1 MKKAF
6 KVLKKFSDHKGPASF
21 AKILEVGDV
30 NRNNIKKYDNLANHN
45 HQLKQF
51 NCFKH
56 KFTNYKDL
64 VDQIYYGD
72 YTAKQGV
79 AILQH
84 IYLQLAQCDI
94 PENYKPVVAL
104 AFRFSAAKYK
114 RFCQE
119 EQRLTHYQS
128 VL

>member
-1 MKKAF
+1 MNKGYKL
-6 KVLKKFSDHKGPASF
+6 LKKHSTHRSPASF
-21 AKILEVGDV
+21 ADILAVGDV
-30 NRNNIKKYDNLANHN
+30 NRLNMKQEAWYTDRKL
-45 HQLKQF
+45 QQF
-51 NCFKH
+51 NCYKH

-84 IYLQLAQCDI
+84 IYLQLSKCDI
-94 PENYKPVVAL
+94 PEDYKPIVAL

-114 RFCQE
+114 RFCLE
-119 EQRLTHYQS
+119 EQRLTPYQY

>member
-1 MKKAF
+1 MKKH
-6 KVLKKFSDHKGPASF
+6 SDHRSPASF
-21 AKILEVGDV
+21 REILEVGDV
-30 NRNNIKKYDNLANHN
+30 NRLNMKQQVNYTNRRL
-45 HQLKQF
+45 QQF

-64 VDQIYYGD
+64 VDLIYYGD

-84 IYLQLAQCDI
+84 IYLQLSKCDI
-94 PENYKPVVAL
+94 PEDYKPIVAL
-104 AFRFSAAKYK
+104 AFRFSAAKYR

-119 EQRLTHYQS
+119 EQRLTDYQS

>member
-1 MKKAF
+1 MNKGYKL
-6 KVLKKFSDHKGPASF
+6 LKKHSTHRSPASF
-21 AKILEVGDV
+21 RDILAVGDV
-30 NRNNIKKYDNLANHN
+30 NRLNMKSEAWYTDRKL
-45 HQLKQF
+45 QQF
-51 NCFKH
+51 NCYKH

-84 IYLQLAQCDI
+84 IYVQFAHCDV
-94 PENYKPVVAL
+94 PEDYQMTVAL
-104 AFRFSAAKYK
+104 SFRKAVHKFK
-114 RFCQE
+114 RLCQE
-119 EQRLTHYQS
+119 ADRLTPYQN